1 MYVAGMEYVYGASE
15 YFGANRKEGVA
26 GMSFSINGIQ
36 GVFCRDD
43 KGNYFVIG
51 LNVKAKYKNDN
62 NEVIVHEKEEVK
74 MIFRKKQLYITY
86 DLNKLEKV
94 RSILAKNDIDYKLS
108 FSMLS
113 PNLTR
118 GGGEYKVYVKKDD
131 YDYALYLIREI

>member
-1 MYVAGMEYVYGASE
+1 
-15 YFGANRKEGVA
+15 
-26 GMSFSINGIQ
+26 
-36 GVFCRDD
+36 
-43 KGNYFVIG
+43 
-51 LNVKAKYKNDN
+51 
-62 NEVIVHEKEEVK
+62 

-94 RSILAKNDIDYKLS
+94 RSILANNDIDYKLS

>member
-1 MYVAGMEYVYGASE
+1 M
-15 YFGANRKEGVA
+15 
-26 GMSFSINGIQ
+26 
-36 GVFCRDD
+36 
-43 KGNYFVIG
+43 
-51 LNVKAKYKNDN
+51 
-62 NEVIVHEKEEVK
+62 
-74 MIFRKKQLYITY
+74 
-86 DLNKLEKV
+86 NKLEKV